1 MAGRAGLGVLQS
13 WAKPS
18 VAQCYG
24 GAVEPRSS
32 DVTLLLARAAGG
44 DRQAASALV
53 PLIYRELHRIAA
65 RHMNRERP
73 DHTLQ
78 ATALVHEAYIRL
90 LEQRR
95 TNWKNRA
102 HFFGVAAQ
110 IMRRILVDHARGNLR
125 KKRGG
130 DRQKISL
137 DTVLTIS
144 MGKSSELLAIDAALS
159 RLEERDPRQS
169 QIVELKFFGGLTT
182 EETAEVLNT
191 SPRTVERE
199 WALARAWL
207 YMQLQEGDGYRS

>member
-1 MAGRAGLGVLQS
+1 MAGRAGLWVLQS

-130 DRQKISL
+130 DRQKIAL

-144 MGKSSELLAIDAALS
+144 MAKSSELLAIDVALG
-159 RLEERDPRQS
+159 RLGQRDPRQS

-182 EETAEVLNT
+182 EETAEVLNI

-207 YMQLQEGDGYRS
+207 YMQLQEGDGYRN